1 MANLHADEN
10 FRQAVVNELRK
21 LGHDVLT
28 AVDASRANKGIKD
41 PDVLAFAIS
50 QKRAVPTFNRR
61 DFFRLHR
68 QNPSHSGIIACTNDN
83 NSIALAARIHQ
94 AILNCP
100 ILDNQLIR
108 IVRPSKP

>member
-10 FRQAVVNELRK
+10 FRQAVVEELRK
-21 LGHDVLT
+21 LGHDILT
-28 AVDASRANKGIKD
+28 AVDAGRANKGIKD

-50 QKRAVPTFNRR
+50 QRRAVLTFNRR

-68 QNPSHSGIIACTNDN
+68 QTPSHCGIIACTNDN
-83 NSIALAARIHQ
+83 DSAALANRIHQ

-108 IVRPSKP
+108 IIRPPIP